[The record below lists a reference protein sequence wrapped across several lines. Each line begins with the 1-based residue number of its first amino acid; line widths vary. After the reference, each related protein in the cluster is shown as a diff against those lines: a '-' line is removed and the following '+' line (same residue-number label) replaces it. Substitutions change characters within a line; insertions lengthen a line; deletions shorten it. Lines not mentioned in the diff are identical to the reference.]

1 MLIDVTLMLAV
12 TKVRAP
18 PFNRAAA
25 CGACRAGGGII
36 GEHCICMAFTSKIG
50 ARVVPWLPLPPAGP
64 PLIKRFGQ

>member
-1 MLIDVTLMLAV
+1 MVLIDVAV

-25 CGACRAGGGII
+25 CGACQGGGGGF

-50 ARVVPWLPLPPAGP
+50 ARVVPWLL
-64 PLIKRFGQ
+64 

>member
-1 MLIDVTLMLAV
+1 MQSVGSHCHVLYRAWVAIEIDVAV

-25 CGACRAGGGII
+25 CGACRGGGAF

-50 ARVVPWLPLPPAGP
+50 A
-64 PLIKRFGQ
+64 